1 MELTITPQAIAWYKE
16 ELLLKEGDSLKISG
30 KYGGA
35 TNVHVGF
42 STGIEKTTPHQALLT
57 KEIEGITFFTE
68 QGDDWFFADYNLSI
82 SLDEKL
88 NEPMYTYG

>member
-16 ELLLKEGDSLKISG
+16 ELHLKEGDSLKISG

-42 STGIEKTTPHQALLT
+42 STGIEKTTPHQVNYETVL
-57 KEIEGITFFTE
+57 EGITFFTE

-82 SLDEKL
+82 TLDDKL
-88 NEPMYTYG
+88 NEPVYTYH